1 MKQIKTPKPRNHI
14 ARACALRACALV
26 NFPKAIP
33 AKKGKGSFRRTK
45 GI

>member
-1 MKQIKTPKPRNHI
+1 MKKTKTPKPRNHI
-14 ARACALRACALV
+14 ARACALV

-33 AKKGKGSFRRTK
+33 AKKGKGSFRRMK